1 MSFLDDPNEYLKNP
15 YAQEKEY
22 GDFTAFYITITICT
36 VFGAFLFLLNVI
48 FCCCSRYK
56 EYWQDSNTG
65 NDNVIIIMAYN
76 YLMKLSLFITLN
88 KRYSVLGNRWLIPIW
103 TKTPNKQPPLD
114 YTELENNAIIQ
125 HLQQQQLEPYYEE
138 APEGYL
144 ELKKRES
151 DL

>member
-1 MSFLDDPNEYLKNP
+1 MSVLDDPNEYLKNP

-65 NDNVIIIMAYN
+65 N
-76 YLMKLSLFITLN
+76 
-88 KRYSVLGNRWLIPIW
+88 RWLLPIW

-114 YTELENNAIIQ
+114 YTELENNAIIK
-125 HLQQQQLEPYYEE
+125 HLQQQQLETYYEE